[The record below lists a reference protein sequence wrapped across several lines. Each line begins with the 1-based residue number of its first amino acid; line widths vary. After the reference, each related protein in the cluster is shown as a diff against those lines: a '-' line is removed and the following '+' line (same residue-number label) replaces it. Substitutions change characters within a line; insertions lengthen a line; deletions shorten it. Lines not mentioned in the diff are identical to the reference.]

1 MKVGIDK
8 LKLYSS
14 YYYLDLKSLADQ
26 RGIDVDKFYKGLG
39 QEQMAVPAP
48 DEDVVTLG
56 ANAAASLADTGDLD
70 DVDLLLFATESGIDQ
85 SKSAGILL
93 ISQNQPEFL
102 CIDC

>member
-14 YYYLDLKSLADQ
+14 HYYLDLKSLAGE

-56 ANAAASLADTGDLD
+56 ANAAASLADW
-70 DVDLLLFATESGIDQ
+70 
-85 SKSAGILL
+85 
-93 ISQNQPEFL
+93 
-102 CIDC
+102 